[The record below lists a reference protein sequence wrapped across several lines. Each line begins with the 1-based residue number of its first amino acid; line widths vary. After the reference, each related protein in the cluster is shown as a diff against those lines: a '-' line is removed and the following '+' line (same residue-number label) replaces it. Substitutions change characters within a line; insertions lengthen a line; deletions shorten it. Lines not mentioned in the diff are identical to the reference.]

1 MSPQTTY
8 SPLENLALAAA
19 ICVFGLMAGFFGT
32 YTFNVNLAMLQVDGP
47 TYATVQSL
55 LNQHVRHAG
64 FFAIFFGAGFVSVL
78 ALAINYKHRRTN
90 SFKLLALAALIYIA
104 GIIFF
109 TREVNLPLNA
119 ITEAWNPAALPSNW
133 FIIRDQWNQAN
144 ALRVAFS
151 IAAFALSLYSLLL
164 RALPMAMPDVAPS
177 HLARP
182 ASYPSP

>member
-1 MSPQTTY
+1 MSPQTAY

-19 ICVFGLMAGFFGT
+19 IIVFGLMAGFFGT
-32 YTFNVNLAMLQVDGP
+32 YTFNVNLAMLKVDGS

-64 FFAIFFGAGFVSVL
+64 FFSLFFGAGIAPVL
-78 ALAINYKHRRTN
+78 ALAVNYKHRQTA
-90 SFKLLALAALIYIA
+90 SFRLLALAAVIYIA

-133 FIIRDQWNQAN
+133 SAIRDQWNQAN
-144 ALRVAFS
+144 AFRVVCA
-151 IAAFALSLYSLLL
+151 IAAFLLSLSALVL
-164 RALPMAMPDVAPS
+164 RASTPATPHAVFS
-177 HLARP
+177 HLTKPAR
-182 ASYPSP
+182 